1 MSRVCVLTGKSSLV
15 GNRVSHAN
23 NKTKVRL
30 LSNLQNKRIFVP
42 SLKKFVAMR
51 LSTEA
56 IRTINKI
63 GIEAFAHKKGI
74 KLG

>member
-1 MSRVCVLTGKSSLV
+1 MSRVCVLTGKSSMV

-30 LSNLQNKRIFVP
+30 MSNLQNKRIFVP
-42 SLKKFVAMR
+42 SLKKYVSMR
-51 LSTEA
+51 ISTEA

-63 GIEAFAHKKGI
+63 GIEMFAAKQGL
-74 KLG
+74 KLK